1 MADPSATT
9 AAATSA
15 AAGAPAAGATA
26 AAAAPATPAF
36 DPKGKTLAQRVDAF
50 IEDVKTQ
57 YKIVMTKD
65 DGRTAEW
72 QQKHH
77 VAHMFAF
84 NNYENTTPKN
94 TEKGGRTIAWDHF
107 SDAKLVWS
115 TISKDDFLRTKS
127 DGTPKVGSDGAWLK
141 TDEPDKDKT
150 LANAKQMLKD
160 GGIGSSG
167 EAMVSSG
174 LSPCAEPCGCG
185 AGRSNHLSDAAADL
199 GRSGITELETALA
212 KLPKE
217 KATTIDEYMK
227 TFGLYRPLKDHKKS
241 PEAWHVE
248 ALSDT

>member
-1 MADPSATT
+1 MADPSPTT
-9 AAATSA
+9 AAGA
-15 AAGAPAAGATA
+15 APAAAE
-26 AAAAPATPAF
+26 PAKPAF

-57 YKIVMTKD
+57 HKLVMTKD

-72 QQKHH
+72 QQKYH

-84 NNYENTTPKN
+84 NYYESTTPKK
-94 TEKGGRTIAWDHF
+94 TDKGSRTIAWDHF

-115 TISKDDFLRTKS
+115 TISKDDFLRTKA
-127 DGTPKVGSDGAWLK
+127 GGVPKVGPDGAWLK

-150 LANAKQMLKD
+150 LAHVKQMLKD
-160 GGIGSSG
+160 GGIGSLG

-174 LSPCAEPCGCG
+174 LTPCAEPCGCG

-199 GRSGITELETALA
+199 GRSGITELETALG

-217 KATTIDEYMK
+217 TNKTLDEYLK
-227 TFGLYRPLKDHKKS
+227 TFGLHRPLKDHKKS

>member
-1 MADPSATT
+1 MADPSPT
-9 AAATSA
+9 AAVT
-15 AAGAPAAGATA
+15 APAAGATA

-36 DPKGKTLAQRVDAF
+36 DPKGKTLALRVDAF
-50 IEDVKTQ
+50 IDDVKAQ

-72 QQKHH
+72 QQKYH

-84 NNYENTTPKN
+84 NNYENTTPKK
-94 TEKGGRTIAWDHF
+94 TETAGRTIAWDHF
-107 SDAKLVWS
+107 SDPKLQWS

-127 DGTPKVGSDGAWLK
+127 DGAPKVGPDGAWLK
-141 TDEPDKDKT
+141 TDEPDKAKT
-150 LANAKQMLKD
+150 LAHVKQMLKD
-160 GGIGSSG
+160 GGIGSLG

-174 LSPCAEPCGCG
+174 LSPCAEPCCCG

-199 GRSGITELETALA
+199 GRTGITELETALG
-212 KLPKE
+212 KL
-217 KATTIDEYMK
+217 TGDQK
-227 TFGLYRPLKDHKKS
+227 TNLDDYLKKFGLHRPLKDHKKS